1 MKKEI
6 KIVLPFYKIAYAI
19 SFVMILSC
27 IRGVTHTYEVGI
39 AMEAPFAILTSV
51 FCADTYV
58 QEITQKRWEI
68 HRLYPIKKR
77 VYSIIYRIFIE
88 ETFLLLLAVIG
99 YRLFF
104 AFQKPA
110 THPITGS
117 EGIQFPVYIVA
128 MIITIFFW
136 GIVANT
142 ISLLC
147 RNMWMGIGG
156 CLFLW
161 LATNSGGGKKIFGAW
176 NLFSYTFR
184 NIEKPADFTWLYGKG
199 LCMGVG
205 LLLLSFLPKFIR
217 KRG

>member
-1 MKKEI
+1 MRKEM

-19 SFVMILSC
+19 SFVVILSL

-39 AMEAPFAILTSV
+39 AMEAPFAILTAV

-58 QEITQKRWEI
+58 QEIINKRGEI
-68 HRLYPIKKR
+68 HRLYSIKKR
-77 VYSIIYRIFIE
+77 VYSMIHRILIE

-99 YRLFF
+99 YGLFF
-104 AFQKPA
+104 TFQKPM
-110 THPITGS
+110 THPMTER
-117 EGIQFPVYIVA
+117 EGIQFVVYVVA

-136 GIVANT
+136 GIIANT
-142 ISLLC
+142 LSLLC

-161 LATNSGGGKKIFGAW
+161 LATNSGEGKKIFGAW

-184 NIEKPADFTWLYGKG
+184 NIENPADFTWLYGKG
-199 LCMGVG
+199 LCMGIG
-205 LLLLSFLPKFIR
+205 LILLIFLPEFLR